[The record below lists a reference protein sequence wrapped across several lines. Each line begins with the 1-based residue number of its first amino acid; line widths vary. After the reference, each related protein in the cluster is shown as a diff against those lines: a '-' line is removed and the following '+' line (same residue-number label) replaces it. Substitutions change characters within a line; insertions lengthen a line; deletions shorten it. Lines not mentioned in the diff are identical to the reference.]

1 MDKNEEPEFD
11 WVQIRKDMGN
21 FPLEET
27 TKEKMIR
34 KMKENPFVPIGCL
47 ATFSALS
54 YGLWSF
60 RHGRRKTSQLMM
72 RLRVAAQGFTL
83 VALVAGIG
91 LAAAKPQ
98 VEANKSK

>member
-34 KMKENPFVPIGCL
+34 KMKENPFVPIGIY
-47 ATFSALS
+47 FIVFQIIRS
-54 YGLWSF
+54 
-60 RHGRRKTSQLMM
+60 
-72 RLRVAAQGFTL
+72 
-83 VALVAGIG
+83 
-91 LAAAKPQ
+91 
-98 VEANKSK
+98 